1 MFDLHHA
8 ELLTEVRAGT
18 ANIWCVNCNWGL
30 QMSFSYDAD
39 PGMRKEGQGELEL
52 DVAIVGAGI
61 SGLYSGWRLRA
72 GKFSSGR
79 HRSKPP
85 ETHVFELSN
94 RVGGRLLTVPLLGM
108 PHVRCELG
116 GMRYILAKPTE
127 CNPLPGHQMVHN
139 LGKKLGLTS
148 VAFPMGD
155 GNGMYYLRRQR
166 CWTNDIRNGF
176 KLPYN
181 LAAREQGKTDDDL
194 FNEIVRYVLDKAK
207 VKEYPRNRKE
217 WNEVKKCLTFE
228 GRPTYALGF
237 WNLLSRYFSS
247 EGYLY
252 LQDINGYDS
261 NTMNWNAGE
270 AIQAQIGDFGSDIN
284 YYTFQE
290 GYDSLAHGIAESFCN
305 AGGKIWIK
313 NGLVTF
319 SHEKRKSGEWL
330 KLVFFNEDR
339 RCYWHVYARKLV
351 LAMPRRSLELLDQT
365 NFFFDDRPRDQSDKI
380 RPYIQS
386 VIIQPS
392 FKLLL
397 GYSRPW
403 WRPHFDSGRTITDLP
418 TRQVY
423 YFGTEEEQPD
433 GEKGNTNSLLMA
445 SYTDEWASDFWRPLE
460 EAGDTERWLW
470 TPPEHEA
477 RRYIGVGRTFSG
489 KARSVDGFQAKQAPE
504 LMVEYSQKQL
514 REIHGNQIKI
524 PDPYV
529 STFYDWGDDPY
540 GGGYHAW
547 AGGFDI
553 KRPWDAAKHM
563 RRPFPQYHVHVC
575 GEAYSDQ
582 QGWVEGALCTAELML
597 KEHFK
602 MKYPDWLPRDYYF
615 GW

>member
-1 MFDLHHA
+1 
-8 ELLTEVRAGT
+8 
-18 ANIWCVNCNWGL
+18 
-30 QMSFSYDAD
+30 MSFSYKTHEHMED
-39 PGMRKEGQGELEL
+39 GLTL

-61 SGLYSGWRLRA
+61 SGLYSGWRLRV
-72 GKFSSGR
+72 GKFTSGPYL
-79 HRSKPP
+79 SKPP
-85 ETHVFELSN
+85 TTHVFELSD
-94 RVGGRLLTVPLLGM
+94 RIGGRLLTVTVEGM
-108 PHVRCELG
+108 PHVPCELG
-116 GMRYILAKPTE
+116 GMRYILAASTPS
-127 CNPLPGHQMVHN
+127 NPLPGHQMVHR
-139 LGKKLGLTS
+139 LGKELGLTS
-148 VAFPMGD
+148 IEFPMGD

-166 CWTNDIRNGF
+166 CWVNDIKSGV
-176 KLPYN
+176 KLPYD
-181 LAAREQGKTDDDL
+181 LTTREQNKTDDDL
-194 FNEIVRYVLDKAK
+194 FNEVIKDVLDK
-207 VKEYPRNRKE
+207 VGESYPRNRKK
-217 WNEVKKCLTFE
+217 WNDLKQRLTFE

-237 WNLLSRYFSS
+237 WNLLSRYLSS

-252 LQDINGYDS
+252 LQDVNGYDS

-270 AIQAQIGDFGSDIN
+270 AIQAQIGDFGSN
-284 YYTFQE
+284 TTYYTFEE
-290 GYDSLAHGIAESFCN
+290 GYDALAHGVAEKFYK

-319 SHEKRKSGEWL
+319 HQEERDGETWL
-330 KLVFFNEDR
+330 KLVFFNEDKGP
-339 RCYWHVYARKLV
+339 WHVLARNLV

-365 NFFFDDRPRDQSDKI
+365 NFFFDDRRRKPSDKI

-392 FKLLL
+392 FKLYF
-397 GYSRPW
+397 GYRRPW
-403 WRPHFDSGRTITDLP
+403 WRPNFNSGRTITDLP

-423 YFGTEEEQPD
+423 YLGTEGEQPG

-445 SYTDEWASDFWRPLE
+445 SYTDEWAADFWRPLE
-460 EAGDTERWLW
+460 EAGEEATTHLW

-477 RRYIGVGRTFSG
+477 RTYSVNVRAAFSG
-489 KARSVDGFQAKQAPE
+489 PAKHGFQPKQAPQ

-547 AGGFDI
+547 AGGFDVR
-553 KRPWDAAKHM
+553 RPWDAAKRM
-563 RRPFPQYHVHVC
+563 RRPFPNIPVHVC

-582 QGWVEGALCTAELML
+582 QGWVEGAVCTAELML
-597 KEHFK
+597 GEHFGIGC
-602 MKYPDWLPRDYYF
+602 PDWLPPDYYF